1 LSDIEVNEE
10 FVDSIHARIED
21 LIATWCP
28 ISASTAIFD
37 PKASMKARAG
47 SELPDS
53 LLNDY

>member
-21 LIATWCP
+21 LIATWGP

-47 SELPDS
+47 SELPAS
-53 LLNDY
+53 LLNDF